1 MVHPLWHGHRAYL
14 FEQVSHYFKEVE
26 GSVVKECGL
35 FIHSVH
41 NFLSASP
48 DGPIGDNQVLEI
60 KCPYSITNKDRL
72 PSYLTQNP
80 ITGLCELNK
89 KHNYYYQIQGE
100 LMCSQRQ
107 YAVLA
112 VYHKREP
119 EDKIYLS
126 CIKYDKDF
134 CDKMTNTL
142 IEFYTCFTD
151 THLE

>member
-1 MVHPLWHGHRAYL
+1 MLNNFQHHQCSRESP
-14 FEQVSHYFKEVE
+14 
-26 GSVVKECGL
+26 
-35 FIHSVH
+35 
-41 NFLSASP
+41 FLSYRVHSET
-48 DGPIGDNQVLEI
+48 D
-60 KCPYSITNKDRL
+60 
-72 PSYLTQNP
+72 TQ
-80 ITGLCELNK
+80 TER
-89 KHNYYYQIQGE
+89 QTE
-100 LMCSQRQ
+100 RQRQ

-126 CIKYDKDF
+126 FIKYDKDF

>member
-1 MVHPLWHGHRAYL
+1 M

-35 FIHSVH
+35 FIHPVH
-41 NFLSASP
+41 NFLATSP
-48 DGPIGDNQVLEI
+48 DGVIGDTCVLEI
-60 KCPYSITNKDRL
+60 KCPYSIINKYQL

-80 ITGLCELNK
+80 RTRLYELNK

-112 VYHKREP
+112 VSHKREP
-119 EDKIYLS
+119 QHKIYMS

-142 IEFYTCFTD
+142 IDFYTVHSLLTRI
-151 THLE
+151 LNK